1 MVAGANEDN
10 DEFMT
15 NTNRQTPTLIHPG
28 YPKTGTT
35 FLQKAIF
42 KDKSL
47 FRILWSIDEI
57 NRHIVRPNELHFNM
71 EEARRALGD
80 AQASIPPSLVDVI
93 SSENLVGNPLFGA
106 RDSVQMIER
115 LKSLFPAAKILL
127 TVRAQPS
134 MAKSIYIQY
143 VKRGGLMKPEQFFD
157 QKLTPG
163 YYGFEPNFLE
173 YHWLVEKYAELF
185 GENNVLVLPQEF
197 LLSERDRFLSIL
209 LSFCFGKDSA
219 ATLNIPPDKRIGVSP
234 PLSGLPLMRF
244 GNRFREDALNPGT
257 SAAFSWLGRIAYKIG
272 YRQKL
277 FASRYDRQMNSLIE
291 RIFNN
296 QFAGSN
302 IRLQKFCPVDLE
314 SFGFDLGDR

>member
-1 MVAGANEDN
+1 MATGENADN

-15 NTNRQTPTLIHPG
+15 NTNRQVPTLIHPG

-35 FLQKAIF
+35 FLQKAVF
-42 KDKSL
+42 KDRSL

-57 NRHIVRPNELHFNM
+57 NRHVVRPNELHFNV
-71 EEARRALGD
+71 EEARRALDD
-80 AQASIPPSLVDVI
+80 AQANVLPSPVDVI

-115 LKSLFPAAKILL
+115 LKSLFPTAKILL

-143 VKRGGLMKPEQFFD
+143 VKRGGLMKPEQFFA
-157 QKLTPG
+157 QNLTPG
-163 YYGFEPNFLE
+163 YYGFESNFLE

-185 GENNVLVLPQEF
+185 GEDNVLVLPQEF
-197 LLSERDRFLSIL
+197 LLSERDLFLSIL
-209 LSFCFGKDSA
+209 LSFCFGKDST

-257 SAAFSWLGRIAYKIG
+257 SFAFSWLGQIAYKIG

-277 FASRYDRQMNSLIE
+277 FASRYDRQMKSLIGKV
-291 RIFNN
+291 FKD
-296 QFAGSN
+296 QFASSN
-302 IRLQKFCPVDLE
+302 IRLQKFCPVDLT
-314 SFGFDLGDR
+314 SFGFDLGNR